1 MKRIISTSAVL
12 AAIVAIPSI
21 AIAQTSIRDLISA
34 NSTTISGQ
42 IVRISG
48 EDFVLDDGTGQL
60 LVETEDR
67 LLRRNNFRVGEE
79 VAVTGT
85 HDDDSFDAISI
96 TRANGEVIYVFDD

>member
-21 AIAQTSIRDLISA
+21 AIAQTSIRDLIST

-67 LLRRNNFRVGEE
+67 LLRRNNFRVGEN

-85 HDDDSFDAISI
+85 HDDNSFDAMSI